1 MFFSYFK
8 NLTCFNQN
16 GTIRCMEFSILSKG
30 LIWTKTI
37 FISFSFDSKKNCI
50 FALVMPCGEKSA
62 ACQGKLHLLPVSK
75 SGQFTVSWVE
85 MKAMF
90 L

>member
-1 MFFSYFK
+1 MKRTNLDQNFFTYF
-8 NLTCFNQN
+8 CV
-16 GTIRCMEFSILSKG
+16 
-30 LIWTKTI
+30 
-37 FISFSFDSKKNCI
+37 DSKKYCI

-62 ACQGKLHLLPVSK
+62 ACQGMLHLLPVSK

-85 MKAMF
+85 MKAMY